1 MAMARNI
8 MDDTNN
14 NYIDM
19 LFSPKEMLII
29 FLEVLFKADDR
40 N

>member
-8 MDDTNN
+8 MDDTNK
-14 NYIDM
+14 NYNDM

-29 FLEVLFKADDR
+29 FL
-40 N
+40 

>member
-1 MAMARNI
+1 MAMAWNI
-8 MDDTNN
+8 MDDTNK

-29 FLEVLFKADDR
+29 FL
-40 N
+40 

>member
-8 MDDTNN
+8 MDDTNK
-14 NYIDM
+14 NYIDE

-29 FLEVLFKADDR
+29 SLEVLFKADDR